1 MVKIPRAA
9 PATARSTDRRASLP
23 PNYVAD
29 HRAAYVSEVNLDVV
43 AALLVADR
51 CRPIGSPALGRR
63 RLLDVGV
70 RFGSLATLEDVI
82 DFYDAGGR
90 PNPFLSPFIR
100 PLYLA
105 DYEKAALVAFLRT
118 LTDQQFEHLASE
130 DSGSTWRRPDW
141 RSKLRARRESRLQT
155 HPN

>member
-23 PNYVAD
+23 PSYVAD

-70 RFGSLATLEDVI
+70 GFGSLATLEDVI

-90 PNPFLSPFIR
+90 LIPSCRRSSGLS
-100 PLYLA
+100 
-105 DYEKAALVAFLRT
+105 T
-118 LTDQQFEHLASE
+118 LLTM
-130 DSGSTWRRPDW
+130 RR
-141 RSKLRARRESRLQT
+141 RRWLPSCGR
-155 HPN
+155 